1 MKKLTLT
8 QLIATIGCLLAAAS
22 LSIFLFLASDRTEEI
37 PVESMSTEAARFVS
51 PKTMGSYGEL
61 MFAYIGENNYLY
73 NLDDESQPLVRQ
85 PVKELLYASDD
96 SVLYLTSCEI
106 SEAHAGR
113 ESSIKELMVGE
124 NGNQLNTIATVM
136 VDPCWS
142 SNDEVIYFVTDD
154 APMDLYTFEP
164 LTSTTEVSAH
174 FEEAVTSLRISS
186 DGLLVTLESGV
197 ERLFVPLSKQLTE
210 PAFDAQGLRITVC
223 EQYDLLQRPDGVLL
237 YRWQG
242 TSEAVQISEHCIA
255 AVSHQDNEIY
265 YIDRTDSGVTLN
277 AYIVSEEEH
286 QQLAELEATILPQLT
301 ADADYAFVLDEQ
313 GVVYR
318 YDIQEGRV
326 QPYCFIDMDTVK
338 APLISLFDYR
348 LMVYDLSSEP
358 DHSYCYAVAATST
371 LTEDEQEANL
381 ARAKEM
387 HQQNSDQLQYPDKTY
402 LSMGSIGED
411 VRLYQEKLVQAG
423 YMQHAPNSFY
433 GVATMDA
440 TCRAQ
445 HDLGLEETGNASR
458 LLQGLVGQETASAEH
473 PLTLEDGGYY
483 VTALQARLRALGY
496 LKSPV
501 SGRMDDA
508 TLEALRLFCQQ
519 NDLTLDSD
527 TVSADIVTQVYSAA
541 ARPCQAHLPLVPGD
555 ECEQAYQLNT
565 RLWQLGYLVTFPE
578 PDITQSTMDAVT
590 LFCTAGGIAPSTRL
604 ITTEVQDAIFAEDAP
619 VCPDDL
625 APEAAANSRSSTAGQ
640 VITDKELKILRKWL
654 TKSFAVNHTD
664 RQAVKRLQMRLIRI
678 GYLPTGAATMVYDQ
692 ATADAVQRF
701 QQENGLPADGIP
713 SKKTLMTI
721 FRLENGQLSGE

>member
-8 QLIATIGCLLAAAS
+8 QWIATIGCLLAATA
-22 LSIFLFLASDRTEEI
+22 LSVFLFLASDRTEEVT
-37 PVESMSTEAARFVS
+37 VESMSTEVGRFIS

-73 NLDDESQPLVRQ
+73 DLDDESQPLVRQ

-106 SEAHAGR
+106 SSEHAGR

-124 NGNQLNTIATVM
+124 NGNQLNTIATVT

-174 FEEAVTSLRISS
+174 FEEPVIALRISS
-186 DGLLVTLESGV
+186 DGLLVTVESGA

-210 PAFDAQGLRITVC
+210 PAFNSQGMRITVC

-242 TSEAVQISEHCIA
+242 ASEAVQISEHCIA

-265 YIDRTDSGVTLN
+265 YIDRTETGVTLN

-286 QQLAELEATILPQLT
+286 QQLAELDATILPQLT
-301 ADADYAFVLDEQ
+301 ADADYAFVVDEQ

-318 YDIQEGRV
+318 YDIQSSHV
-326 QPYCFIDMDTVK
+326 QPYHFIDMDAVN

-358 DHSYCYAVAATST
+358 DHSFCYAIAATSA

-387 HQQNSDQLQYPDKTY
+387 HQQNSDQFQYPDKAY
-402 LSMGSIGED
+402 LSMGSMGED
-411 VRLYQEKLVQAG
+411 VRLYQEALVQAG

-440 TCRAQ
+440 TRRAQ
-445 HDLGLEETGNASR
+445 HDMGMPETGYANR
-458 LLQGLVGQETASAEH
+458 LMQALVGQEIASTDHA
-473 PLTLEDGGYY
+473 LTREDGGYY
-483 VTALQARLRALGY
+483 VCALQARLRALGY
-496 LKSPV
+496 LKAPV
-501 SGRMDDA
+501 SGTMDDA
-508 TLEALRLFCQQ
+508 TMAALRLFCQQ
-519 NDLTLDSD
+519 SDLTLDD
-527 TVSADIVTQVYSAA
+527 AVVSADIIAQVHSSA
-541 ARPCQAHLPLVPGD
+541 ARPCQTHLPLASGD

-565 RLWQLGYLVTFPE
+565 RLWQLGYLSTFPA
-578 PDITQSTMDAVT
+578 PDVSPSTLDAVT
-590 LFCTAGGIAPSTRL
+590 LFCTANGITPSAQV
-604 ITTEVQDAIFAEDAP
+604 ITTEVQDAIFAEDALP
-619 VCPDDL
+619 CPEDL
-625 APEAAANSRSSTAGQ
+625 APEAAANSRSSTADQ

-664 RQAVKRLQMRLIRI
+664 RQAVKRLQMRLIHI
-678 GYLPTGAATMVYDQ
+678 GYLPQDAATMVYDQ
-692 ATADAVQRF
+692 TTADAVLRF